1 MPALPSL
8 LELAHPN
15 AERVLAVAGL
25 GLTGAL
31 IGSAIPRERKLLG
44 ALAGFAVGA
53 VLPVLVATF
62 VARSAEP
69 APEDSSDT

>member
-1 MPALPSL
+1 MPELPSL

-15 AERVLAVAGL
+15 AERVLTVAGL

-44 ALAGFAVGA
+44 ALAGFAVGSL
-53 VLPVLVATF
+53 LPVLVATF
-62 VARSAEP
+62 AARAAE
-69 APEDSSDT
+69 SSESEAA